1 MTTKIANLNKLMSNK
16 QHDERVRTI
25 TEKAVTAGYTTLL
38 DGVPVSKEL
47 LEFTQALQ
55 KVMPKVKFFPHNFCV
70 AETAGG
76 TRIHVCEEVFV
87 YMDDFPCDLGRI
99 SWADN
104 GVQSG
109 QFTYGVY
116 SRKIQNDKYA
126 AHRNQHHMVM
136 TSDLE
141 KAVKNARKHLVPY
154 TTRELAQVFYEPL
167 HEKVSRVLDQVKT
180 KAHHGAGD
188 VVNNRMAILQE
199 IEFLKKQGVQFV
211 TPEFRALSENVEQL
225 LSEYREQESRKVSAV
240 FVRFKQVGDTTYADL
255 QEVHNV
261 REIRWD
267 TQMNTTDAQAISCPA
282 DELPQDIAGQIA
294 VLNILEND
302 GYVSGV
308 GMKIDDKTFWVERG

>member
-1 MTTKIANLNKLMSNK
+1 MTTKIANLNKLMGNENHK
-16 QHDERVRTI
+16 ERIQTI
-25 TEKAVTAGYTTLL
+25 TQRAVTAGYTDFL

-47 LEFTQALQ
+47 LGFAQALQ
-55 KVMPKVKFFPHNFCV
+55 KAMPKVKFFAHNFEHIPTKLV
-70 AETAGG
+70 
-76 TRIHVCEEVFV
+76 HVCNELFV

-109 QFTYGVY
+109 QHTYGVY

-126 AHRNQHHMVM
+126 THRNQHHMVM

-167 HEKVSRVLDQVKT
+167 HEKVSRVLDTVKT
-180 KAHHGAGD
+180 KAHEGARD
-188 VVNNRMAILQE
+188 IVNNRMAILQE
-199 IEFLKKQGVQFV
+199 VEFLRKQGVQFV
-211 TPEFRALSENVEQL
+211 TPEFRGLSENIEQL
-225 LSEYREQESRKVSAV
+225 LSDYREQEARKVSAF

-267 TQMNTTDAQAISCPA
+267 VKMNTTDAQAISCPA

-308 GMKIDDKTFWVERG
+308 GMKVDDKTYWVERG

>member
-1 MTTKIANLNKLMSNK
+1 MTTKIANLSKLMGNK
-16 QHDERVRTI
+16 DQNERVKLV
-25 TEKAVTAGYTTLL
+25 TEKAVAAGYTEFL

-47 LEFTQALQ
+47 LGFTQAL
-55 KVMPKVKFFPHNFCV
+55 KKAMPKVKFFPHTFGYLNNPQ
-70 AETAGG
+70 
-76 TRIHVCEEVFV
+76 IHVCDEMFV

-104 GVQSG
+104 GVKSG
-109 QFTYGVY
+109 DCTYGVY
-116 SRKIQNDKYA
+116 SRKIRNDKYA
-126 AHRNQHHMVM
+126 THRNQHHMVM
-136 TSDLE
+136 TNDLD

-180 KAHHGAGD
+180 KAHEGARNI
-188 VVNNRMAILQE
+188 VNNRMAILQE
-199 IEFLKKQGVQFV
+199 IEFLRKQGVQFV
-211 TPEFRALSENVEQL
+211 TPEFRELSENIEQL
-225 LSEYREQESRKVSAV
+225 LGDYREQEARKVSAV
-240 FVRFKQVGDTTYADL
+240 FVRFKQIGDTTYADL

-267 TQMNTTDAQAISCPA
+267 VKMNTTDAQAISCPA

-294 VLNILEND
+294 VLNILENE

-308 GMKIDDKTFWVERG
+308 GMKVDDKTFWVERG

>member
-1 MTTKIANLNKLMSNK
+1 MTTRIANLSKLMGNK
-16 QHDERVRTI
+16 NHDEKVKGIVNRA
-25 TEKAVTAGYTTLL
+25 TEAGYTTLL
-38 DGVPVSKEL
+38 DGVPVTKEL
-47 LEFTQALQ
+47 LGFTQALQ
-55 KVMPKVKFFPHNFCV
+55 KAMPKVKFFPHTFKHMSI
-70 AETAGG
+70 EPTKQ
-76 TRIHVCEEVFV
+76 IHVCNEVFV

-109 QFTYGVY
+109 ECTYGVY
-116 SRKIQNDKYA
+116 SRKIQNAKYA
-126 AHRNQHHMVM
+126 LHRDQHHMVM

-167 HEKVSRVLDQVKT
+167 HEKVSKVLDDVKT
-180 KAHHGAGD
+180 KAHYGATNI
-188 VVNNRMAILQE
+188 VNNRMAILQE

-211 TPEFRALSENVEQL
+211 TPEFRELSENVEQL
-225 LSEYREQESRKVSAV
+225 LNNYREQETRKVSAV

-267 TQMNTTDAQAISCPA
+267 VKMNTTDAQAISCPA
-282 DELPQDIAGQIA
+282 DELPQDIAGQVA
-294 VLNILEND
+294 VLNILENE
-302 GYVSGV
+302 GYVPRV
-308 GMKIDDKTFWVERG
+308 GMKIDDRTYWVERG

>member
-1 MTTKIANLNKLMSNK
+1 MTTKIANLSKLMGNK
-16 QHDERVRTI
+16 NHEEKVKGIVNRA
-25 TEKAVTAGYTTLL
+25 TEAGYTEFL
-38 DGVPVSKEL
+38 DGVPIYKEL
-47 LEFTQALQ
+47 LEFTQAL
-55 KVMPKVKFFPHNFCV
+55 KKAMPKVKFFPHTFRHINSANVHACD
-70 AETAGG
+70 EL
-76 TRIHVCEEVFV
+76 FV

-109 QFTYGVY
+109 NCTYGVY
-116 SRKIQNDKYA
+116 SRKIQNAKYA
-126 AHRNQHHMVM
+126 THRNQHHMVM

-141 KAVKNARKHLVPY
+141 KAVKNARKHLLPY

-167 HEKVSRVLDQVKT
+167 HEKVSKVLDDVKG
-180 KAHHGAGD
+180 KAHDGARGI
-188 VVNNRMAILQE
+188 VNNRMAILQE
-199 IEFLKKQGVQFV
+199 VEFLRKQGVEFV
-211 TPEFRALSENVEQL
+211 TPEFRELSENIEQL
-225 LSEYREQESRKVSAV
+225 LGDYREQETRKVSAV

-267 TQMNTTDAQAISCPA
+267 VKMNTTDAQAISCPA

-294 VLNILEND
+294 VLNILENE

-308 GMKIDDKTFWVERG
+308 GMKVDDKTYWVERG

>member
-1 MTTKIANLNKLMSNK
+1 MTTKIANLSKLMGNENHK
-16 QHDERVRTI
+16 ERIVAIVRRA
-25 TEKAVTAGYTTLL
+25 TEAGYTTLL
-38 DGVPVSKEL
+38 DGVPVSQEL
-47 LEFTQALQ
+47 LGFTQALQ
-55 KVMPKVKFFPHNFCV
+55 KAMPKVKFYPHTFNHRY
-70 AETAGG
+70 TAQN
-76 TRIHVCEEVFV
+76 TQLHVCDEMFV

-104 GVQSG
+104 GVKDG
-109 QFTYGVY
+109 AYTYGVY
-116 SRKIQNDKYA
+116 SRKIQNAKYA
-126 AHRNQHHMVM
+126 THRSQHHMVM

-167 HEKVSRVLDQVKT
+167 HEKVLRVLDTVKS
-180 KAHHGAGD
+180 KAHQGAGD
-188 VVNNRMAILQE
+188 IVNNRMAILQE

-225 LSEYREQESRKVSAV
+225 LGDYREQEARKVSAV

-267 TQMNTTDAQAISCPA
+267 VKMNTTDAQAMSCTA

-294 VLNILEND
+294 VLNILENE
-302 GYVSGV
+302 GYVAGV

>member
-1 MTTKIANLNKLMSNK
+1 MTTKIANLSKLMGNK
-16 QHDERVRTI
+16 QHDEKVKAIAGRA
-25 TEKAVTAGYTTLL
+25 TEAGYTTLL

-47 LEFTQALQ
+47 LGFTQALQ
-55 KVMPKVKFFPHNFCV
+55 KAMPKVKFFPHTFKHLSV
-70 AETAGG
+70 EPTKQ
-76 TRIHVCEEVFV
+76 IHICNEVFV

-109 QFTYGVY
+109 EHTYGVY

-126 AHRNQHHMVM
+126 MHRDQHHMVM
-136 TSDLE
+136 TGDLE
-141 KAVKNARKHLVPY
+141 KAVKNARKHLLPY

-167 HEKVSRVLDQVKT
+167 HINVSKVLDDVKGR
-180 KAHHGAGD
+180 AHHGAGGI
-188 VVNNRMAILQE
+188 VNNRMAILQE
-199 IEFLKKQGVQFV
+199 VEFLRKQGVQFV
-211 TPEFRALSENVEQL
+211 TPEFRELSENIEQL
-225 LSEYREQESRKVSAV
+225 LSDYREQETRKVSAV
-240 FVRFKQVGDTTYADL
+240 FVRFKQVGDVTYADL

-267 TQMNTTDAQAISCPA
+267 VKMNTGNAEAISCPA

-294 VLNILEND
+294 VLNILENE

-308 GMKIDDKTFWVERG
+308 GMKVDDKTYWVERG

>member
-1 MTTKIANLNKLMSNK
+1 MTTKIANLNKMMSNEHHK
-16 QHDERVRTI
+16 VRVKSL
-25 TEKAVTAGYTTLL
+25 TEKAVAEGYTEFL
-38 DGVPVSKEL
+38 DGVPIHKEL
-47 LEFTQALQ
+47 LEFTQAL
-55 KVMPKVKFFPHNFCV
+55 KKAMPKVKFFPHTFSLS
-70 AETAGG
+70 TD
-76 TRIHVCEEVFV
+76 RKIHVCSEMFV

-109 QFTYGVY
+109 ECTYGVY
-116 SRKIQNDKYA
+116 SRKIQNAKYA
-126 AHRNQHHMVM
+126 QHRDQHHMVM

-167 HEKVSRVLDQVKT
+167 HEKVSRVLDIVKS
-180 KAHHGAGD
+180 KAHEGARD

-211 TPEFRALSENVEQL
+211 TPEFRELSENVEQL
-225 LSEYREQESRKVSAV
+225 LSDYREQETRKVSAI
-240 FVRFKQVGDTTYADL
+240 FVRFKQVGDITYADT

-267 TQMNTTDAQAISCPA
+267 VKMNTTDAQAISCPA

-294 VLNILEND
+294 VLNILENE

-308 GMKIDDKTFWVERG
+308 GMKVDDKTYWVERG

>member
-1 MTTKIANLNKLMSNK
+1 MTTKIANLNKLMGNK
-16 QHDERVRTI
+16 QQGERI
-25 TEKAVTAGYTTLL
+25 TNIHAQAVGVGHTEFLAGA
-38 DGVPVSKEL
+38 PVSKEL
-47 LEFTQALQ
+47 LGFAQALQ
-55 KVMPKVKFFPHNFCV
+55 KAMPKVKFFPHTFNLF
-70 AETAGG
+70 TD
-76 TRIHVCEEVFV
+76 RKIHVCNEMFV

-109 QFTYGVY
+109 EHTYGVY
-116 SRKIQNDKYA
+116 SRKIQNAKYA
-126 AHRNQHHMVM
+126 LHRDQHHMVM

-167 HEKVSRVLDQVKT
+167 HEKVSRVLDIVKS
-180 KAHHGAGD
+180 KAHEGARD
-188 VVNNRMAILQE
+188 IVNNRMAILQE

-211 TPEFRALSENVEQL
+211 TPEFRELSEKVEQL
-225 LSEYREQESRKVSAV
+225 LGDYREQEARKVSAV

-267 TQMNTTDAQAISCPA
+267 VKMNTTDAQAISCPA

-294 VLNILEND
+294 VLNILENE

-308 GMKIDDKTFWVERG
+308 GMKIDDKTYWVERG